1 MQTVSPE
8 ALYSAF
14 RHQTTIIRTRVAP
27 WVPQWTPVLMAAFVA
42 LIAIDGDFVYD
53 DVPSIVNNPTFQ
65 SSGSLASV
73 WTSDI
78 WGNPLSESVRGYRP
92 LTNSIWW
99 TLWQVFP
106 DNPLPFRL
114 LTVLAHC
121 LATLA
126 VVRLATFASSKLWVV
141 GAAGFLFALHPIHTE
156 ALGGITWQ
164 SDVVSA
170 ALGLWGL
177 LFCLGPL
184 NARRL
189 AVAALFFIAA
199 ILTKE
204 SGFLFPFTAA
214 VLFAVSRSKGVW
226 SRSGLVLCSGLA
238 GFAIALQLSLNR
250 ALGEL
255 GSNNL
260 VYGADF
266 GERLLLGFSILGK
279 GSLMLIAPHRLAP
292 SHGYAEVD
300 LEWVTLLPHAVLG
313 IAAAVTF
320 VWKFVEAVSK
330 KEKVIAAA
338 LVLWMAPIALQS
350 GLLVT
355 VQTDFA
361 ERLLYTASIPAVIW
375 LAISLG
381 NIPGSIKTT
390 LLCFILLLSLS
401 FQYPILR
408 AWTSDETLW
417 ERALEV
423 RPMAIRTQ
431 ENISSIR
438 FQQERIDDGVWHL
451 VVGTHLRMV
460 FPNPSPADRI
470 AAVQERFEKK
480 ERVLR
485 GLGILT
491 FPDPPCALIDET
503 SERLKRRS
511 PQLARAVR
519 AEMLRANPICSA
531 P

>member
-1 MQTVSPE
+1 M
-8 ALYSAF
+8 
-14 RHQTTIIRTRVAP
+14 RP
-27 WVPQWTPVLMAAFVA
+27 WGSGA
-42 LIAIDGDFVYD
+42 
-53 DVPSIVNNPTFQ
+53 
-65 SSGSLASV
+65 SSSV
-73 WTSDI
+73 WT
-78 WGNPLSESVRGYRP
+78 
-92 LTNSIWW
+92 
-99 TLWQVFP
+99 
-106 DNPLPFRL
+106 
-114 LTVLAHC
+114 
-121 LATLA
+121 
-126 VVRLATFASSKLWVV
+126 
-141 GAAGFLFALHPIHTE
+141 
-156 ALGGITWQ
+156 
-164 SDVVSA
+164 
-170 ALGLWGL
+170 
-177 LFCLGPL
+177 L

-250 ALGEL
+250 SLGEL

-320 VWKFVEAVSK
+320 VWEIRGSRLE

-401 FQYPILR
+401 FQYPILEHGR
-408 AWTSDETLW
+408 VMKPCGSGRWKFDPWPSVPRKISAPFAFSRSESMTGCGTSW
-417 ERALEV
+417 LE
-423 RPMAIRTQ
+423 PTC
-431 ENISSIR
+431 EWSSR
-438 FQQERIDDGVWHL
+438 
-451 VVGTHLRMV
+451 THL
-460 FPNPSPADRI
+460 PPIESPLCRNGS
-470 AAVQERFEKK
+470 RKRNGSFEGW
-480 ERVLR
+480 E
-485 GLGILT
+485 LT